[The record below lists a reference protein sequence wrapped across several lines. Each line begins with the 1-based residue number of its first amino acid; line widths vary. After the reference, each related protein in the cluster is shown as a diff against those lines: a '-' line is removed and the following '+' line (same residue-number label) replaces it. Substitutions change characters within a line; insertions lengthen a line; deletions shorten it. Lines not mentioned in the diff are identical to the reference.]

1 MRFIHTSDWHLGRLF
16 HGVHLT
22 DDQAYVL
29 DEFVDLVRD
38 SKVDAVVIAGD
49 IYDRAVPPPE
59 AVSLLDDVISR
70 IAVGLN
76 TPVLMIAGNHD
87 SPERVAFGSRVL
99 SQRRVHVVGSLSP
112 EISPVVLNDDYGPVY
127 FYLIPYAEPAVVRER
142 FEDDSALDH
151 SAGMNVVIDRVRS
164 VHPKD
169 ARSVA
174 IAHAFVAGGQESESE
189 RPLSV
194 GGSGSVDANSF
205 AGFNYVALGHLHR
218 PQTAGA
224 ESITYSGSLMKYS
237 FSESDHK
244 KCVHIVE
251 LDHSGAVDIEA
262 ISLNP
267 RRDVRRMEGT
277 IGALLNGMSN
287 SGNREDYLE
296 ITLLDKGAILDPI
309 GKLRSVYPNLL
320 HLRRPDLQADGLSSF
335 AKTDHRK
342 VSDFDLFRS
351 FFTEVTGEE
360 ILDEQAVAYRLVVEK
375 MRAQDRE
382 A

>member
-22 DDQAYVL
+22 EDQAYVL

-70 IAVGLN
+70 IAVGLK

-87 SPERVAFGSRVL
+87 SPERIAFGSRVL
-99 SQRRVHVVGSLSP
+99 SQRKVHVVGTLTP
-112 EISPVVLNDDYGPVY
+112 EIDSVVLNDEDGPVY

-142 FEDDSALDH
+142 FDDDSALDH
-151 SAGMNVVIDRVRS
+151 SAGMNVVMDRVRS
-164 VHPKD
+164 VHPQG

-174 IAHAFVAGGQESESE
+174 IAHAFVAGGEESESE

-194 GGSGSVDANSF
+194 GGSGSVDAKTF

-224 ESITYSGSLMKYS
+224 ENVTYSGSLMKYS

-244 KCVHIVE
+244 KRVHIVE
-251 LDHSGAVDIEA
+251 LDSCGAAKVEA
-262 ISLNP
+262 ISLSP

-277 IGALLNGMSN
+277 IGALLNGMSS

-320 HLRRPDLQADGLSSF
+320 HLRRPDLQGACSSAS
-335 AKTDHRK
+335 AKADHRR

-351 FFTEVTGEE
+351 FFNEVTGDE
-360 ILDEQAVAYRLVVEK
+360 ILDEQAAAYKLVIEK
-375 MRAQDRE
+375 MKAQDRE